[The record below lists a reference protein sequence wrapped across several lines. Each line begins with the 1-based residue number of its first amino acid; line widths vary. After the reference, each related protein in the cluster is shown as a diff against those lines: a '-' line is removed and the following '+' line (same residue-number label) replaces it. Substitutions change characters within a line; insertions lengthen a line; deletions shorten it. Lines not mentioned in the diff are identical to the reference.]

1 MINWKGAGSFR
12 HKRWLAAIAGVF
24 CLSSALAAGAAETET
39 AAEAEAK
46 SKAVIETESA
56 AETEAASLVGNSRQA
71 NVYIGTLDNSSTLT
85 TWEVEGQEDVPYI
98 ALDEYLNLVYSDM
111 GALEYSWDGNV
122 YEIGHNDET
131 ITVDLDTQEVYC
143 DNWKAFAGA
152 PRPDMIQGSIFSV
165 EDMIALQPSVKHES
179 TSTSPTGYGV
189 KLKDYNVALIRYEDR
204 VLAPFAVAGSVFA
217 APYNLNVLAYN
228 GDDYYDIV
236 SQAGNIYGTMAY
248 TDTINPYSDKWYSGS
263 FASRTTLSKAYAKY
277 NYASL
282 CILLDLTYGHKEE
295 KGIVNFDTY
304 LEKAGLKDALM
315 SVKPEAHADALSK
328 VFVQFFD
335 SGHDGEMLSRS
346 IIHSDGTV
354 GQAMAIH
361 ALLELAGYASLS
373 QVSEIWTPIMMALA
387 RLVNINVMDFISPLD
402 TAADQSA
409 SQTQQT
415 DENMPGPN
423 MTALAFN
430 AMRMQVLKPL
440 LYGKNRVDIEGDTA
454 IIYFESFLADML
466 RGESYYVKLPTIN
479 DIDKSTFALLYYAFK
494 KIEEA
499 GGVKNVVFDVSNNGG
514 GYASALISALGFL
527 SDDGE
532 VEFSYLD
539 QLSKSYCTEHFH
551 VDTNLDGSFDDQDG
565 YGGDYNFY
573 IMTSGYS
580 YSCANALPYFA
591 QKQGLAKI
599 IGEKPGGGDCAVNF
613 YLDAYGHVA
622 SMSGPN
628 KIGMIENGTFVS
640 DEKAVEVD
648 LPFPVKKA
656 EKIFFH
662 PEEIAK
668 FVRKS

>member
-1 MINWKGAGSFR
+1 M
-12 HKRWLAAIAGVF
+12 
-24 CLSSALAAGAAETET
+24 
-39 AAEAEAK
+39 
-46 SKAVIETESA
+46 
-56 AETEAASLVGNSRQA
+56 
-71 NVYIGTLDNSSTLT
+71 T
-85 TWEVEGQEDVPYI
+85 TWEVEGQEDVPYV
-98 ALDEYLNLVYSDM
+98 ALDEYLNLVFSDM
-111 GALEYSWDGNV
+111 GTLEYSWDGNV

-131 ITVDLDTQEVYC
+131 ITVDLDTQEIYC
-143 DNWKAFAGA
+143 DNWKVFVGA
-152 PRPDMIQGSIFSV
+152 PLPDMIQGSLFSA
-165 EDMIALQPSVKHES
+165 EEMIAMQPSVKHES

-217 APYNLNVLAYN
+217 APFNLNLLAYN

-236 SQAGNIYGTMAY
+236 SQAGNIYGTAMF

-263 FASRTTLSKAYAKY
+263 FASRTALSEAYAKY

-295 KGIVNFDTY
+295 KGIVSFDTY
-304 LEKAGLKDALM
+304 LEKAGLKDELL
-315 SVKPEAHADALSK
+315 SVKPEDHVDALSTI
-328 VFVQFFD
+328 FVTFFD

-346 IIHSDGTV
+346 IIHSDEVV
-354 GQAMAIH
+354 GKAMVIH
-361 ALLELAGYASLS
+361 TLLELAGYGSLS
-373 QVSEIWTPIMMALA
+373 EVTELWTPIMMALA
-387 RLVNINVMDFISPLD
+387 RLVNLDIMELMYPLD
-402 TAADQSA
+402 TTADPSA
-409 SQTQQT
+409 SKT
-415 DENMPGPN
+415 DNDKIGPN
-423 MTALAFN
+423 MAALTFN
-430 AMRMQVLKPL
+430 AIRMQVLKPL
-440 LYGKNRVDIEGDTA
+440 LYGKDRVDIEGDTA

-479 DIDKSTFALLYYAFK
+479 DIDKSTFALLYYAFD
-494 KIEEA
+494 KIKET

-539 QLSKSYCTEHFH
+539 QLNKSYCTEHFH
-551 VDTNLDGSFDDQDG
+551 VDTNLDGNFDDQDG

-580 YSCANALPYFA
+580 YSCANAFPYFA

-599 IGEKPGGGDCAVNF
+599 IGEKPGGGDCAVSY

-622 SMSGPN
+622 SMSGPY

-656 EKIFFH
+656 EKIFFN
-662 PEEIAK
+662 PEAIAK
-668 FVRKS
+668 FVRES